1 MKPALLSDLT
11 HDNVIDK
18 IEALFAVI
26 MEQSY
31 LGEPVT
37 VGEHMLQCAA
47 CARRDD
53 APDALVAAA
62 LLHDVGY
69 YVDPDPDNANETVA
83 EKRHDRAA
91 PCVLESF
98 FPPEVTE
105 PVRLHVDAKRYLCA
119 IEPSYRER
127 LSDASIHTMSLQGGI
142 MTDEDARTFGSQ
154 PFSDDAVRLRRWDDE
169 GKNPETVAPGFATYR
184 AMLESLLVRTD
195 T

>member
-1 MKPALLSDLT
+1 M
-11 HDNVIDK
+11 
-18 IEALFAVI
+18 
-26 MEQSY
+26 
-31 LGEPVT
+31 
-37 VGEHMLQCAA
+37 
-47 CARRDD
+47 
-53 APDALVAAA
+53 
-62 LLHDVGY
+62 
-69 YVDPDPDNANETVA
+69 
-83 EKRHDRAA
+83 
-91 PCVLESF
+91 
-98 FPPEVTE
+98 
-105 PVRLHVDAKRYLCA
+105 RLHVDAKRYLCA